1 MIEDDDDR
9 HVPGTGKWRQPGASH
24 KAWRC
29 LDIEDL
35 EEPCHVCEMCEVQI
49 VRYVHT
55 IFHPNYGALK
65 VGCICAG
72 YMEQDLVGARQREA
86 SFKQRLSRRANW
98 LRPAGAHHGTAT
110 NSSTRRTVLTSS
122 SSRTATHGARASSI
136 KRRAISGFRNG
147 LCKLECRQARR
158 LRRNRSLQG
167 APGGSAMIHTC
178 EPHRGAGNERK
189 R

>member
-1 MIEDDDDR
+1 MIDDDDDR
-9 HVPGTGKWRQPGASH
+9 HVPGTGKWRQPGAPH

-35 EEPCHVCEMCEVQI
+35 EE
-49 VRYVHT
+49 RAT
-55 IFHPNYGALK
+55 SAK
-65 VGCICAG
+65 CARCRSCATCTRFFIRIMARSKSAASAPG
-72 YMEQDLVGARQREA
+72 TLVGARQREA